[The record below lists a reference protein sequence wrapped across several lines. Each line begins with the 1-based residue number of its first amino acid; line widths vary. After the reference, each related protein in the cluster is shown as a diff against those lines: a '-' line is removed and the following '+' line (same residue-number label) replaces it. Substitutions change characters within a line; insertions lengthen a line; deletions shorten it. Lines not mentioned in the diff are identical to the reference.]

1 MGACDSSLQNIK
13 QHNSKFSLNS
23 DKEQKSSNSSI
34 SLPNLS
40 SIKFKKSDASEL
52 NLKKYN
58 SVQETN
64 SLKEKISQKNTKYQE
79 KCWGMGPLPEFF

>member
-23 DKEQKSSNSSI
+23 DKEQKSSNSST

-40 SIKFKKSDASEL
+40 SLKFKKSDDSEL
-52 NLKKYN
+52 NLKKYI
-58 SVQETN
+58 SAQETN
-64 SLKEKISQKNTKYQE
+64 SLQPIYITFKI
-79 KCWGMGPLPEFF
+79 C